1 MVNFF
6 KEYGPGI
13 VIIIALSIYVPWLLL
28 VLVLVFLYLALF
40 GNFSLI
46 DDLNHPKTTKQ
57 LDTSDLTH
65 FMFVKAQYLRSDEW
79 AYKRSLVLDRD
90 NHQCKKCGSTRSLQ
104 VHHLSGYSQLPK
116 EPITCLVTLCSKCH
130 QKQHDKF
137 GYPQTYKEYMNWSV
151 YLV

>member
-1 MVNFF
+1 MQSIKDYWFPFLLV
-6 KEYGPGI
+6 
-13 VIIIALSIYVPWLLL
+13 VIIGVAAPYVLLTIVALL
-28 VLVLVFLYLALF
+28 VYLFLF
-40 GNFSLI
+40 GDFSFI
-46 DDLNHPKTTKQ
+46 DDLNHPKANK

-65 FMFVKAQYLRSDEW
+65 FMFVKARYLRSDEW
-79 AYKRSLVLDRD
+79 AHKRSLVLERD
-90 NHQCKKCGSTRSLQ
+90 NYQCKKCGSTRSLQ
-104 VHHLSGYSQLPK
+104 IHHLSGYSQLPK

>member
-13 VIIIALSIYVPWLLL
+13 IIIIALGIYVPWLLL
-28 VLVLVFLYLALF
+28 VLVLVFLYLVFF
-40 GNFSLI
+40 GDLSFI
-46 DDLNHPKTTKQ
+46 DDLNHPKSNK

-65 FMFVKAQYLRSDEW
+65 FMFVKAKYLRSDEW
-79 AYKRSLVLDRD
+79 VYKRSLVLERD
-90 NHQCKKCGSTRSLQ
+90 NHQCKKCGSTRNLA
-104 VHHLSGYSQLPK
+104 VHHLSGYNLIPK

>member
-1 MVNFF
+1 MQFI
-6 KEYGPGI
+6 KEYG
-13 VIIIALSIYVPWLLL
+13 VSIIILIALAAFVPYLLP
-28 VLVLVFLYLALF
+28 VLVLIFAYLALF
-40 GNFSLI
+40 GDFSLI
-46 DDLNHPKTTKQ
+46 DDLNHPKTTKH

-65 FMFVKAQYLRSDEW
+65 FMFVKAKYLRSDEW
-79 AYKRSLVLDRD
+79 AHKRSLVLERD

-116 EPITCLVTLCSKCH
+116 EPIACLVTLCSKCH

>member
-1 MVNFF
+1 MQFI
-6 KEYGPGI
+6 KEYGVG
-13 VIIIALSIYVPWLLL
+13 IIILIALAAFVPYLLL
-28 VLVLVFLYLALF
+28 VLVLVFLYLVFF
-40 GNFSLI
+40 GDFSLI

-65 FMFVKAQYLRSDEW
+65 FMFVKAKYLRSDGW
-79 AYKRSLVLDRD
+79 AHKRSLVLERD

-104 VHHLSGYSQLPK
+104 VHHLSGYSLLPK
-116 EPITCLVTLCSKCH
+116 EPIACLVTLCSKCH

>member
-1 MVNFF
+1 MRFI
-6 KEYGPGI
+6 KEYG
-13 VIIIALSIYVPWLLL
+13 VSIIILIALAAFVPYLLP
-28 VLVLVFLYLALF
+28 VLVLIFAYLALF
-40 GNFSLI
+40 GDFSLI

-65 FMFVKAQYLRSDEW
+65 FMFVKAKYLRSDEW
-79 AYKRSLVLDRD
+79 AHKRSLVLERD

-116 EPITCLVTLCSKCH
+116 EPIACLVTLCSKCH

>member
-6 KEYGPGI
+6 KEYGPGL
-13 VIIIALSIYVPWLLL
+13 VIIIALGIYVPWLLL
-28 VLVLVFLYLALF
+28 VLALVFLYLVFF
-40 GNFSLI
+40 GDFSLI

-65 FMFVKAQYLRSDEW
+65 FMFVKAKYLRSDEW
-79 AYKRSLVLDRD
+79 AHKRSLVLLRD
-90 NHQCKKCGSTRSLQ
+90 NNQCKKCGSTRSLQ

-116 EPITCLVTLCSKCH
+116 EPIACLVTLCAKCH

>member
-1 MVNFF
+1 MRFI
-6 KEYGPGI
+6 KEYG
-13 VIIIALSIYVPWLLL
+13 VSIIILIALAAFVPYLLP
-28 VLVLVFLYLALF
+28 VLVLIFAYLALF
-40 GNFSLI
+40 GDFSLI
-46 DDLNHPKTTKQ
+46 DDLNHPKTTKH

-65 FMFVKAQYLRSDEW
+65 FMFVKAKYLRSDEW
-79 AYKRSLVLDRD
+79 AHKRSLVLERD

-116 EPITCLVTLCSKCH
+116 EPIACLVTLCSKCH

>member
-1 MVNFF
+1 MRFI
-6 KEYGPGI
+6 KEYG
-13 VIIIALSIYVPWLLL
+13 VSIIILIALAAFVPYLLP
-28 VLVLVFLYLALF
+28 VLVLIFAYLALF
-40 GNFSLI
+40 GDFSLI

-57 LDTSDLTH
+57 LDTNDLTH
-65 FMFVKAQYLRSDEW
+65 FMFVKAKYLRSDEW
-79 AYKRSLVLDRD
+79 AHKRSLVLLRD
-90 NHQCKKCGSTRSLQ
+90 NNQCKKCGSTSGLA
-104 VHHLSGYSQLPK
+104 VHHLSGYNLIPK

>member
-1 MVNFF
+1 MQFI
-6 KEYGPGI
+6 KEYGVSIII
-13 VIIIALSIYVPWLLL
+13 VIALAVFVPYLLL
-28 VLVLVFLYLALF
+28 VLALVFLYLIFF
-40 GNFSLI
+40 GDFSFI

-57 LDTSDLTH
+57 LDTSDLAH
-65 FMFVKAQYLRSDEW
+65 FMYIKAKYLKSDEW
-79 AYKRSLVLDRD
+79 AHKRSLVLLRD
-90 NHQCKKCGSTRSLQ
+90 NNQCKKCGSTRSLQ

-130 QKQHDKF
+130 QKQHDNF

>member
-1 MVNFF
+1 MVSFF
-6 KEYGPGI
+6 KEYGPGL
-13 VIIIALSIYVPWLLL
+13 VIIIALGIYVPWLLL
-28 VLVLVFLYLALF
+28 VLALVFLYLVFF
-40 GNFSLI
+40 GDFSLI
-46 DDLNHPKTTKQ
+46 DDLNHPKTTKH

-65 FMFVKAQYLRSDEW
+65 FMFVKAKYLRSDEW
-79 AYKRSLVLDRD
+79 AHKRSLVLLRD

-116 EPITCLVTLCSKCH
+116 EPIACLVTLCAKCH

>member
-1 MVNFF
+1 MRFI
-6 KEYGPGI
+6 KEYG
-13 VIIIALSIYVPWLLL
+13 VSIIILIALAAFVPYLLP
-28 VLVLVFLYLALF
+28 VLVLIFAYLALF
-40 GNFSLI
+40 GDFSLI
-46 DDLNHPKTTKQ
+46 DDLNHPKTTKH

-65 FMFVKAQYLRSDEW
+65 FIFVKAKYLRSDEW
-79 AYKRSLVLDRD
+79 AHKRSLVLERD

-116 EPITCLVTLCSKCH
+116 EPIACLVTLCSKCH

>member
-1 MVNFF
+1 MRFI
-6 KEYGPGI
+6 KEYG
-13 VIIIALSIYVPWLLL
+13 VSIIILIALAAFVPYLLP
-28 VLVLVFLYLALF
+28 VLVLIFAYLALF
-40 GNFSLI
+40 GDFSLI

-65 FMFVKAQYLRSDEW
+65 FMFIKAKYLRSDEW
-79 AYKRSLVLDRD
+79 AHKRSLVLERD

-116 EPITCLVTLCSKCH
+116 EPIACLVTLCSKCH